1 MDTQQWPKEKDRPT
15 KQYRENQ
22 RSNNTNPTIS
32 RYELMW
38 SGGVSM
44 LRYKLMTTIQYVLHD
59 KYNMNYLSF
68 LVVWL
73 VPRVQNFVLYFNDL
87 LYNKSFHKIFLFVVN
102 VWKIY
107 YHLNDWLHPVLLTY
121 IHLNWH
127 ISIMPMWMAI
137 MS

>member
-1 MDTQQWPKEKDRPT
+1 MAKRKRSTYKTIQRKSKIEQHEPHYKSVWTHVIRGC
-15 KQYRENQ
+15 KQ
-22 RSNNTNPTIS
+22 
-32 RYELMW
+32 
-38 SGGVSM
+38 

-59 KYNMNYLSF
+59 KYNMNYLSS

-73 VPRVQNFVLYFNDL
+73 FPRVQTFVLYFNDL
-87 LYNKSFHKIFLFVVN
+87 LYNKSFHKIFLFFVN

-127 ISIMPMWMAI
+127 ISIMPMWMVI

>member
-1 MDTQQWPKEKDRPT
+1 MAKRKRSTYKTIQRKSKIEQHEPHYKPVWTHVIRWC
-15 KQYRENQ
+15 KQ
-22 RSNNTNPTIS
+22 
-32 RYELMW
+32 
-38 SGGVSM
+38 

-59 KYNMNYLSF
+59 KYNMNYLSS

-73 VPRVQNFVLYFNDL
+73 VPRVQTFVLYFNDL